1 MDNEHYLQL
10 TQFVQL
16 FESNV
21 FSRFR
26 ILLLNPRYNL
36 NFVKTLYGILMILP
50 QGKAFNILNKRIKN
64 IEMIM
69 NLDEDYKD
77 QKSTKTENEEFLI
90 NISKDKGI
98 GNLEKSK
105 LENFLNMFELSI
117 K

>member
-36 NFVKTLYGILMILP
+36 NLVKTLYGILMILP
-50 QGKAFNILNKRIKN
+50 QGKAFNVLNKRIKN

-69 NLDEDYKD
+69 NLDDD
-77 QKSTKTENEEFLI
+77 NSGIQNKSENEQFLI
-90 NISKDKGI
+90 NLSKNKEI
-98 GNLEKSK
+98 LPINKEKLDSF
-105 LENFLNMFELSI
+105 LENFELSL